1 MHICVRYDQKIC
13 LTITPN
19 GLMWVFLPILKK
31 TRFMHTFQKILTVAI
46 AFLFIHQV
54 SAQDNFKRFS
64 IDLDGGMNYPATDI
78 EGDFNPFGQG
88 GIRYN
93 LSEHFGI
100 KGEFGMGTLSSVDDD
115 PFNRSF
121 TNEYMRYGLKGV
133 ISVGG
138 ITNFNESGVNILF
151 DIGVSRIHTEITD
164 GKNLRLNTK
173 YTEEVTSPLTS
184 KDFSTSIGTKL
195 QFKVGNSLAINLGG
209 SYHMLTSDNLD
220 WFDKDVLANTYND
233 RYASAHLGLSIYLGK
248 GKKHG
253 DFSQPGASKDV
264 KENTKSN
271 QKAIKN
277 MDKKLNDTDN
287 DGVIDEIDQDNATK
301 EDIRVTT
308 KGVPMD
314 TDYDGIPDH
323 LDDCPVTQ
331 GTKENNG
338 CPPDSVQKKRAM
350 EKGQPKEEAGG
361 GEQGQATG
369 QRDESG
375 EGAQGGQRDGS
386 GRDGEGIEGESK
398 DLTKESDYP
407 ERDYSKEEV
416 KNYPVV
422 TLKSSSDAMEED
434 KFYVIGGSFAIKS
447 NAIDFNKYLESE
459 GFNSMILFVKEKNL
473 FRVAFDNYETED
485 KARSELDQIRAK
497 FNEKAWLLMQ

>member
-1 MHICVRYDQKIC
+1 ME
-13 LTITPN
+13 T
-19 GLMWVFLPILKK
+19 LKK
-31 TRFMHTFQKILTVAI
+31 TFALAI
-46 AFLFIHQV
+46 AILFVHQV
-54 SAQDNFKRFS
+54 SAQDNYKKLS

-78 EGDFNPFGQG
+78 SGEYNPFGQG
-88 GIRYN
+88 GVRYN
-93 LSEHFGI
+93 LSQHFGI
-100 KGEFGMGTLSSVDDD
+100 KGEFGLGTLSSDSDD

-121 TNEYMRYGLKGV
+121 TNEYIRYGLKGV
-133 ISVGG
+133 LSLGG
-138 ITNFNESGVNILF
+138 ITNFNESGVNVLF

-164 GKNLRLNTK
+164 GQNLRLNTK
-173 YTEEVTSPLTS
+173 FVEEVSSPLTS
-184 KDFSTSIGTKL
+184 EDFATSFGTKL
-195 QFKVGNSLAINLGG
+195 QFKVGSSLAINLGG

-233 RYASAHLGLSIYLGK
+233 RYAAAHLGLSIYLGK
-248 GKKHG
+248 GEKHG
-253 DFSQPGASKDV
+253 DFSQPGPSKDV

-277 MDKKLNDTDN
+277 MNKKLNDTDN

-314 TDYDGIPDH
+314 TDYDDVPDH

-338 CPPDSVQKKRAM
+338 CPPDSVQRKTAM
-350 EKGQPKEEAGG
+350 KGEQPKEGKGADKAE
-361 GEQGQATG
+361 
-369 QRDESG
+369 G
-375 EGAQGGQRDGS
+375 EGKSEADEGPGEKASTDE
-386 GRDGEGIEGESK
+386 GEGMEGESK

-407 ERDYSKEEV
+407 ERDYSEEEV

-422 TLKSSSDAMEED
+422 TLESTSSAMEENR
-434 KFYVIGGSFAIKS
+434 FYVIGGSFAIKS

-459 GFNSMILFVKEKNL
+459 GFNSKILFVKEEKL
-473 FRVAFDNYETED
+473 FRVAFEEYETED
-485 KARSELDQIRAK
+485 KARSELDKVRTK
-497 FNEKAWLLMQ
+497 FNEKAWLLKQ